1 MATRIFFLLLLV
13 HAIIRQ
19 RETRNIVIET
29 SVTDGRLSYGWT
41 NHWSANYLV
50 DDAIVACVGGVIC
63 SGTGRVR
70 SGLLWLSGKG
80 FQSRFGMSRGQSN
93 HRDCSRACNNFK
105 MCMRYVLKRH
115 CSQFA
120 YVALT
125 VPRFLRWCWYR
136 VPMEGGGGGWINMN
150 EKWRPFWH
158 PVIWRAS
165 EKPWVIIGNMLLLA
179 RRTK

>member
-41 NHWSANYLV
+41 NCWSANYLV
-50 DDAIVACVGGVIC
+50 DDAIVACVGGVTC

-70 SGLLWLSGKG
+70 CGLLWLSGKG

-125 VPRFLRWCWYR
+125 VPGFLRWYWYR
-136 VPMEGGGGGWINMN
+136 VPMEEGGGVELKWI
-150 EKWRPFWH
+150 KSD
-158 PVIWRAS
+158 ALS
-165 EKPWVIIGNMLLLA
+165 DTL
-179 RRTK
+179 

>member
-1 MATRIFFLLLLV
+1 MSNVILQYLPSVKREASLRRGVIIVLVKVFIAGGDAHFFSPPPRACHHKATWDRD
-13 HAIIRQ
+13 R
-19 RETRNIVIET
+19 VIET
-29 SVTDGRLSYGWT
+29 SVTDGWLSYGWT

-70 SGLLWLSGKG
+70 RGLLWLSGKG

-125 VPRFLRWCWYR
+125 VPRFLRWW
-136 VPMEGGGGGWINMN
+136 W
-150 EKWRPFWH
+150 
-158 PVIWRAS
+158 
-165 EKPWVIIGNMLLLA
+165 
-179 RRTK
+179 

>member
-1 MATRIFFLLLLV
+1 MLTCISFIFNVKCHPAIFSKCEEWSESETRSHNCISESFHSWWRRAFFFLLLLV

-41 NHWSANYLV
+41 NRWSANYLV
-50 DDAIVACVGGVIC
+50 DDAIVACVGGVTC

-70 SGLLWLSGKG
+70 CGLLWLSGKG

-125 VPRFLRWCWYR
+125 VPRFLRWW
-136 VPMEGGGGGWINMN
+136 W
-150 EKWRPFWH
+150 
-158 PVIWRAS
+158 
-165 EKPWVIIGNMLLLA
+165 
-179 RRTK
+179 